1 MKNKKL
7 FRACMAGM
15 LSAALL
21 MTSVPAMAAE
31 FGDDAA
37 GEGITVPVETQE
49 DELFITEEADAEI
62 AAKSA
67 SEVAINSTNFP
78 DANFR
83 SYVSSTLDTDK
94 SKGLS
99 STEIKAVTN
108 IDVSGKSIKNLKGI
122 ERFTALKELNA
133 SNNNLT
139 SVDLTK
145 NTKLTYV
152 NVGKNSLKTLN
163 LSKCTGGLT
172 YIICSNNALTT
183 LTLPSVSYLKKLN
196 FIDVSHNKFTSRKN
210 AGLATISNS
219 KLANLDEINASYNSI
234 TSFNCSGFE
243 GILDLSNNKITTL
256 SGGAEGYQAA
266 AIYLEGSG
274 NTLSKTSKVDF
285 ATLGNKVPQRF
296 SCNSNAK
303 SKIVMVTPRLTAK
316 ADANY
321 TKITVAVGSTSDN
334 ASYKLERK
342 VGSGSYATVR
352 TWGEGDLDDPEFGDD
367 GYVDTDVAPGKSY
380 TYKLTATVSV
390 QNRNQTPASWSASK
404 SVTVKT
410 VPATP
415 AVTLKSS
422 AKKTAAIS
430 WKAISGASGYEVYMG
445 TSKSKVTTKIG
456 TPTKVSVTKKGLT
469 SGKTYYFRVRA
480 FRTINGKKVYGSYS
494 TVKSVK
500 IK

>member
-49 DELFITEEADAEI
+49 DELFTTEEADTEI
-62 AAKSA
+62 AAKGA

-78 DANFR
+78 DSNFR
-83 SYVSSTLDTDK
+83 SYVLDNLDTNK

-99 STEIKAVTN
+99 STEIKAVTE
-108 IDVSGKSIKNLKGI
+108 IDVSGKGIKNLKGI
-122 ERFTALKELNA
+122 ERFTSLKELYA
-133 SNNNLT
+133 SNNKLT
-139 SVDLTK
+139 SIDLTK

-152 NVGKNSLKTLN
+152 NVSKNSLKTLD

-172 YIICSNNALTT
+172 YVICSNNSLTK

-196 FIDVSHNKFTSRKN
+196 YIDVSHNKFTSQGN
-210 AGLATISNS
+210 AGLTTISKS
-219 KLANLDEINASYNSI
+219 KLADLDQIDASYNSM

-256 SGGAEGYQAA
+256 SGGSEGYQAA

-296 SCNSNAK
+296 SCNSSVK

-316 ADANY
+316 ADSNY

-342 VGSGSYATVR
+342 VGSGAYTTVK
-352 TWGEGDLDDPEFGDD
+352 TWGEGELDDPEFGDD
-367 GYVDTDVAPGKSY
+367 GYVDTDVAAGKSY

-390 QNRNQTPASWSASK
+390 QNRNQTPTSWSSTK

-410 VPATP
+410 IPGTP
-415 AVTLKSS
+415 SITVKSS
-422 AKKTAAIS
+422 AKKTASIS
-430 WKAISGASGYEVYMG
+430 WKAVSGASGYVVCIG

-456 TPTKVSVTKKGLT
+456 TTTKVSVTKKGLT

-480 FRTINGKKVYGSYS
+480 YRTVNGKKVYGSS
-494 TVKSVK
+494 SSIKSVK
-500 IK
+500 VK